1 MIRLV
6 WLIIFL
12 AATGAVLV
20 HIRAQQNDLKAQMCR
35 LESRRVEL
43 RRQIWQQQIRQAEL
57 SNPQYLKAHGQWALE
72 MTGPLDM
79 VPTERKIT
87 KTAAKASG
95 SDSGGF

>member
-35 LESRRVEL
+35 LESRRLEL
-43 RRQIWQQQIRQAEL
+43 RRQIWQQQLRQAEL
-57 SNPQYLKAHGQWALE
+57 SNPLYLKAHGQWALE
-72 MTGPLDM
+72 MTGPLDL
-79 VPTERKIT
+79 VPTERKVT
-87 KTAAKASG
+87 KTADKAPNG
-95 SDSGGF
+95 DAGGF